1 MTRVT
6 APGREDGVIHHRGH
20 RGRQVRRGGNS
31 ARLRSRP
38 LQKARWR
45 RKAASTET
53 APQEDRRRG
62 KREARL
68 GAGVELEW
76 GPVEWLLEDNVGILI
91 VEKS

>member
-1 MTRVT
+1 MLVNGITQISST
-6 APGREDGVIHHRGH
+6 ESTEEGKCEEEKK
-20 RGRQVRRGGNS
+20 
-31 ARLRSRP
+31 RP
-38 LQKARWR
+38 SQKPAATKARWR

-76 GPVEWLLEDNVGILI
+76 GPVEGLLEDNVGILI
-91 VEKS
+91 VEKG